1 MPLSPVLAYKCR
13 AASLS
18 LVIFAAFAIL
28 LSFVTTHYWYPD
40 YLFRADGGVQGLR
53 LVLMVD
59 CVLGPVLALVFFHPE
74 KSRGKLLFDLVVIAG
89 LQLSAMA
96 WGTWQV
102 WSQRP
107 IAVVYGNHRFVSVT
121 PDIMRRQGE
130 GARSLARFSGQRP
143 PYVFRRP
150 PASGAEERRQLAMIF
165 RYAFHPESHAFLFTP
180 LGEHL
185 GEVFERQAALRTW
198 LQKEQAVAWQ
208 AWLAEQAVK
217 DPAQYRLAFF
227 EGRYRNAV
235 LVFTPAGDYAGSLD
249 LGKGLL
255 PYLDEKTLAA
265 GEPASPG
272 PAPRAEATGATT
284 GRAGKAGGDA
294 ERISR

>member
-1 MPLSPVLAYKCR
+1 MAMSPVLAYKCR
-13 AASLS
+13 AAAASLAIFTTFA
-18 LVIFAAFAIL
+18 LVLA
-28 LSFVTTHYWYPD
+28 FVTAHYWYPG
-40 YLFRADGGVQGLR
+40 YLFWADGGLQGLR

-74 KSRGKLLFDLVVIAG
+74 KSRGKLLFDIVVIAG
-89 LQLSAMA
+89 LQLTAMA

-107 IAVVYGNHRFVSVT
+107 VAVVYGNHRFVSVA

-130 GARSLARFSGQRP
+130 SATTLARFSRLHP

-150 PASGAEERRQLAMIF
+150 PANGTEERHQLAMIL

-180 LGEHL
+180 LGNHL
-185 GEVFERQAALRTW
+185 GEVFERQAALRAW
-198 LQKEQAVAWQ
+198 LQKEQASAWQ
-208 AWLAEQAVK
+208 AWRAGRPEN

-235 LVFTPAGDYAGSLD
+235 LVFTPAGDYAGYLD

-255 PYLDEKTLAA
+255 PYLDEKALA
-265 GEPASPG
+265 P
-272 PAPRAEATGATT
+272 ATGAPP
-284 GRAGKAGGDA
+284 AGAAGAPPPSGPA
-294 ERISR
+294 SRH